1 MSSLFRDDLDA
12 IPAYIPGRSI
22 PGAIKISSNEV
33 TDAPDQSIIDAVATA
48 VAGGNRYPDTS
59 SKELRTA
66 IAAAL
71 TQDLCARASLD
82 NASDNASS
90 GEGDDNA
97 VTGATETTEITPEQ
111 IVVGNGSVSLLQHL
125 VQAACPAG
133 SNLVMPWRSFEAYP
147 IFAQVVGAYP
157 IPVPL
162 GADQRVDLPAMAQ
175 KITDKTKLIFVCN
188 PNNPSGTTITKA
200 EFAAFMDAVP
210 ADVLVA
216 LDEAYIEYNRATD
229 TPLGTELVG
238 TYPNL
243 VCLRTF
249 SKAYGLA
256 GVRIGYAFG
265 PENIIEALNKVAIPF
280 SASTVAQVGARAA
293 LAASVAWAKSRIIGG
308 EALGRRL
315 AESSAQG
322 KILDEVCEA
331 FGLEGRPERIEIYDN
346 AHIQGTNAVG
356 GMVVAGPEG
365 FVKGQEGAA
374 HRAGLVDVALVGAA
388 QAPP

>member
-33 TDAPDQSIIDAVATA
+33 TDAPDQSIIDAAATA

-147 IFAQVVGAYP
+147 IMGYVAQA
-157 IPVPL
+157 
-162 GADQRVDLPAMAQ
+162 
-175 KITDKTKLIFVCN
+175 T
-188 PNNPSGTTITKA
+188 
-200 EFAAFMDAVP
+200 
-210 ADVLVA
+210 LVQ
-216 LDEAYIEYNRATD
+216 
-229 TPLGTELVG
+229 V
-238 TYPNL
+238 PNL
-243 VCLRTF
+243 PNGKHDL
-249 SKAYGLA
+249 
-256 GVRIGYAFG
+256 
-265 PENIIEALNKVAIPF
+265 
-280 SASTVAQVGARAA
+280 AA
-293 LAASVAWAKSRIIGG
+293 LPRPRRTPTRAWC
-308 EALGRRL
+308 
-315 AESSAQG
+315 SSATPTTPPG
-322 KILDEVCEA
+322 KPSPTQNSSPSSMRSPV
-331 FGLEGRPERIEIYDN
+331 
-346 AHIQGTNAVG
+346 
-356 GMVVAGPEG
+356 MS
-365 FVKGQEGAA
+365 
-374 HRAGLVDVALVGAA
+374 
-388 QAPP
+388 